1 VTRAWFVA
9 IGDDMTNQTD
19 NTAAVI
25 SALEG
30 GPSLI
35 IPMLRDMPPENL
47 KRRPSPK
54 KWSAHE
60 HACHLGMV
68 HGLFFERLERML
80 REDGARVV
88 PYDPD
93 SEPEDMLI
101 TMDLDATLAKFA
113 KERAEILVKIR
124 ALTPA
129 QWQRTAQHPDY
140 SRYTVFIMFRHLELH
155 DKLHGYR
162 IEELA
167 YKKDW

>member
-1 VTRAWFVA
+1 
-9 IGDDMTNQTD
+9 MTAPAND
-19 NTAAVI
+19 VPALI

-30 GPSLI
+30 VPKLI
-35 IPMLRDMPPENL
+35 TPMLRDMPPENL

-60 HACHLGMV
+60 HACHLGLV
-68 HGLFFERLERML
+68 HGLFFDRLERML
-80 REDGARVV
+80 HEDGAQVV
-88 PYDPD
+88 PYDPE

-113 KERAEILVKIR
+113 RERTEILAKIR

-129 QWQRTAQHPDY
+129 QWGRTARHPEY
-140 SRYTVFIMFRHLELH
+140 RTYTVYIMFRHLLLH
-155 DKLHGYR
+155 DMLHGYR

-167 YKKDW
+167 YKTNW